1 MSSFPLLCLS
11 LLFLAYGMK
20 TQQESGTYST
30 LQGTVSGGE
39 YRPLVYLAILS
50 RNAAHLLP
58 QYLGYIERLNY
69 PKGRIMIGYD
79 IFFDTFTLCANWF

>member
-1 MSSFPLLCLS
+1 MASFPLLCLS
-11 LLFLAYGMK
+11 LLFLAYGVK
-20 TQQESGTYST
+20 TQQENGTYTT
-30 LQGTVSGGE
+30 LQGTVPGGE

-79 IFFDTFTLCANWF
+79 IFWHLYIMC